1 MKLHELVD
9 EILGT
14 NKNRLYKC
22 EKCTSQ
28 VSNNCSKL
36 LALGTCVHKNIDE
49 RNSKSPNFQ
58 TEVPCE
64 GSNIVDGFK
73 EDKSFFDNCSGV
85 SSRCHIERAAA
96 PCKKYEN
103 GYGHG
108 TFCGDIRC
116 NLCMCQ
122 SSDLHDRFFDGKEE
136 PARDMLLE
144 NTMHNS
150 SSQRQISNLQVPLGN
165 VKVDITKNLQ
175 CKSLPVLQSDV
186 SSEEF
191 HLKMHC
197 LADTTTN
204 HERLY
209 CNHEKVM
216 QVRTSCYH
224 NQADPMELPR
234 VSGSDGLMPW
244 HHDMQSSQNT
254 PYLLKCQSPKSR
266 VYQRMDI
273 PLKRGESLPQRN
285 CHNYLHLQSEVGP
298 NNVSNYNGIT
308 RHIKV
313 YSDYEF
319 SPLVSKQWA
328 SKGTPSDVTELPK
341 MPRGQVGDVLI
352 ALRHAKKQIQSSIK
366 VTKNSRT
373 SWS

>member
-1 MKLHELVD
+1 
-9 EILGT
+9 
-14 NKNRLYKC
+14 
-22 EKCTSQ
+22 
-28 VSNNCSKL
+28 L

-73 EDKSFFDNCSGV
+73 EDKRFDNCSGV

-103 GYGHG
+103 GYKHG

-175 CKSLPVLQSDV
+175 CKSLHVLQSDV

-191 HLKMHC
+191 HLKTQC

-216 QVRTSCYH
+216 QVIRSYCH

-234 VSGSDGLMPW
+234 VSGLDGLMPW

-308 RHIKV
+308 IHIKA

-341 MPRGQVGDVLI
+341 MLRGQVGDVLI
-352 ALRHAKKQIQSSIK
+352 ALRHAKKQIQSSIE
-366 VTKNSRT
+366 VTKNIYTCGSKL
-373 SWS
+373 SLMVQYYYKSYS

>member
-1 MKLHELVD
+1 
-9 EILGT
+9 
-14 NKNRLYKC
+14 
-22 EKCTSQ
+22 
-28 VSNNCSKL
+28 
-36 LALGTCVHKNIDE
+36 
-49 RNSKSPNFQ
+49 
-58 TEVPCE
+58 
-64 GSNIVDGFK
+64 
-73 EDKSFFDNCSGV
+73 
-85 SSRCHIERAAA
+85 
-96 PCKKYEN
+96 
-103 GYGHG
+103 
-108 TFCGDIRC
+108 
-116 NLCMCQ
+116 
-122 SSDLHDRFFDGKEE
+122 
-136 PARDMLLE
+136 
-144 NTMHNS
+144 MHNS
-150 SSQRQISNLQVPLGN
+150 SSHRQLSNLQVPLGN

-191 HLKMHC
+191 HLKMQC

-216 QVRTSCYH
+216 QVRRSCYH

-366 VTKNSRT
+366 VTKNLRT